1 YFKFCSYRS
10 NDDNKNK
17 TYIEE
22 YFTSLPTTK
31 RAEKPKYI
39 NLYEKNKGVEKIVNK
54 GKEAKAMVRLTLYGD
69 YTYNEQENINASAV
83 ETILTNK
90 LIERLREEESG
101 VYGTGARFS
110 YSKFPKPRYS
120 FLIVFGTSVDKY
132 PSLINSSMDEIKKLK
147 ANGPS

>member
-1 YFKFCSYRS
+1 TNR
-10 NDDNKNK
+10 D
-17 TYIEE
+17 
-22 YFTSLPTTK
+22 
-31 RAEKPKYI
+31 EKPKDL
-39 NLYEKNKGVEKIVNK
+39 NSDEKNKGVEKVVNK
-54 GKEAKAMVRLTLYGD
+54 VKERKAVVRFTVYGD
-69 YTYNEQENINASAV
+69 DTYNEQENINASDV
-83 ETILTNK
+83 YNILTNK

-147 ANGPS
+147 ANGPSQVDLDKFKIEEKRQLELS